1 MTPAEAAA
9 VLEVPVDAELEQ
21 VERAFRFHA
30 QRSHP
35 DRLTAASPAELA
47 AAAARFY
54 RISQARAVLREAEA
68 ERMRRVP
75 GSSAYPPGATGPG
88 AASGP
93 GGGAPGAA
101 GRGTGP
107 GAAAGPGDA
116 WPGNGSAPYRPGP
129 LPGWAD
135 DEPAPPL
142 EPAGPWLF
150 WVWTGLYVLAA
161 GISYIG
167 GPLPQSALDL
177 WLRLVP
183 LGLASVAFAR
193 TGRTGYLAIVLAL
206 GAATAVLTVVFAS
219 FGPLVAMQLLIAP
232 VLGLVALGR
241 PKQLRRRTPPLPGE

>member
-1 MTPAEAAA
+1 MTDRTMTPAEAAA
-9 VLEVPVDAELEQ
+9 VLEVAVDAELEQ
-21 VERAFRFHA
+21 VERAFRFQA

-47 AAAARFY
+47 AAAARFD
-54 RISQARAVLREAEA
+54 RITQARAVLREAEA
-68 ERMRRVP
+68 ERTRRVP
-75 GSSAYPPGATGPG
+75 GTGAYPPGATQ
-88 AASGP
+88 
-93 GGGAPGAA
+93 
-101 GRGTGP
+101 P
-107 GAAAGPGDA
+107 GAAAGPGGDAPGAA
-116 WPGNGSAPYRPGP
+116 WPGAGPAPHRTGP

-135 DEPAPPL
+135 DEPSPPL

-193 TGRTGYLAIVLAL
+193 TGRTWYLAIVLAL
-206 GAATAVLTVVFAS
+206 GAATAVLTVLFAS

-241 PKQLRRRTPPLPGE
+241 PKQLRRRTPPHPAG

>member
-1 MTPAEAAA
+1 
-9 VLEVPVDAELEQ
+9 
-21 VERAFRFHA
+21 
-30 QRSHP
+30 
-35 DRLTAASPAELA
+35 
-47 AAAARFY
+47 
-54 RISQARAVLREAEA
+54 
-68 ERMRRVP
+68 
-75 GSSAYPPGATGPG
+75 
-88 AASGP
+88 
-93 GGGAPGAA
+93 
-101 GRGTGP
+101 
-107 GAAAGPGDA
+107 AAGPGGA
-116 WPGNGSAPYRPGP
+116 WPGNGSAPRRTGP
-129 LPGWAD
+129 LPGWAA

-167 GPLPQSALDL
+167 GPLPQSTLDL

-206 GAATAVLTVVFAS
+206 GAATAVLTVMFAS

-241 PKQLRRRTPPLPGE
+241 PKQLRRRTPPRPAD

>member
-9 VLEVPVDAELEQ
+9 ILEVAVDAELEQ
-21 VERAFRFHA
+21 VERAFRFQA

-35 DRLTAASPAELA
+35 DRLTAASPTELA
-47 AAAARFY
+47 AAAARFD
-54 RISQARAVLREAEA
+54 RITQARAVLREAEA

-75 GSSAYPPGATGPG
+75 GSSAYPPGAAG
-88 AASGP
+88 
-93 GGGAPGAA
+93 PGAA
-101 GRGTGP
+101 GRG
-107 GAAAGPGDA
+107 AGPGTAAGTGAA
-116 WPGNGSAPYRPGP
+116 WPGNGSAPRRTGP
-129 LPGWAD
+129 LPGWAA

-206 GAATAVLTVVFAS
+206 GAATAVLTVMFAS

-241 PKQLRRRTPPLPGE
+241 PKQLRRRTPPRPAD